1 VAIKRRVARLE
12 RQRRGVGAG
21 GPPTCVV
28 YLPYD
33 SRGDIGPVP
42 KVSRSRASP
51 VVTYD
56 PDAGCPTVEELDN
69 WPA

>member
-1 VAIKRRVARLE
+1 VTIKRRLARLE

-21 GPPTCVV
+21 GPPPCVV
-28 YLPYD
+28 YLPYNG
-33 SRGDIGPVP
+33 RGDIGPVP
-42 KVSRSRASP
+42 EVSRSGASP

-56 PDAGCPTVEELDN
+56 PDAGCPTVEELDS